1 LKYLCLVYH
10 DEEKLN
16 AMSPAELDTLMA
28 DCVTW
33 LDDLQ
38 KSGRYVLSAALQ
50 ALSTATTVRSRGG
63 KLAITDGPFAETKE
77 IVGGFTLIEAR
88 DLNEA
93 IQIASTL
100 PVARFGSVEVR
111 PVLESGME
119 LSDPLDRK
127 LVAALRHTAS
137 EITRPPQTTTR

>member
-1 LKYLCLVYH
+1 LCLVYH